1 MDAVKTMMKKQK
13 AEQNEQDECLRLCE
27 ELGKLTKEWSGKAA
41 HLRKFV
47 ELFQHQAQ
55 LFKEAK
61 TFGVP
66 ICNCGEVTKVN
77 QVKKDGPNLNKW
89 FYSCPKKQD
98 DITNCKLFQWV
109 PDKAQGDFEQQP
121 AVQSSPKQ
129 EENTQP
135 AE

>member
-47 ELFQHQAQ
+47 ELFQHQAN

-66 ICNCGEVTKVN
+66 ICNCGEVTKIN
-77 QVKKDGPNLNKW
+77 QVKKDGPNCGKW
-89 FYSCPKKQD
+89 FYSCPKRQD
-98 DITNCKLFQWV
+98 DVTNCKLFQWV
-109 PDKAQGDFEQQP
+109 SEKNQADFEQPVAPQDD
-121 AVQSSPKQ
+121 
-129 EENTQP
+129 NTQP
-135 AE
+135 MDTN